1 MLDNFKCFAG
11 HKRKKKIMEETDSLW
26 FLSKLSLNHTQIW
39 DVLQA
44 NGLCFE
50 LDMKSIWVHMHLFLS
65 QMSFKLFF
73 FHITWYEYLTSS
85 NLIFRPLRVWV
96 TSVLLTPLKH
106 KTLSNIRSK
115 DQIFLNQ
122 GSEQYFCYKLEL
134 KSFLL
139 SLMYL
144 LY

>member
-1 MLDNFKCFAG
+1 MLNNFKCFAG
-11 HKRKKKIMEETDSLW
+11 HKRKKIMEETDSLW

-39 DVLQA
+39 DVPQA

-50 LDMKSIWVHMHLFLS
+50 LDMKSIWVNMHLFLS

-85 NLIFRPLRVWV
+85 SLIFRPLPVWV
-96 TSVLLTPLKH
+96 TSVLLTSLKH
-106 KTLSNIRSK
+106 RTLSNIRSK
-115 DQIFLNQ
+115 DQIFFNQ